1 MKKILFGTVVLM
13 AFFVNTF
20 TCKAVCNDDVLLAAK
35 DIKVEAIPMTEDL
48 IYYIIKISN
57 LTPDVYVTV
66 YEDDNETTT
75 TYTYDDSKDGIIEI
89 EHWYI
94 YEKVYYTVNVYSNVE
109 GCTDESLNEI
119 KVNTKKF
126 NERYGYVSCKEN
138 PDYEKCDPFYEA
150 PIGEEQTDEEFYE
163 EIQEYNKEQ
172 NMSFWVKVSNAVKEY
187 YLYILVPVVVV
198 ATIYGILIYVYKSK
212 KGDSK

>member
-1 MKKILFGTVVLM
+1 MKRVICIFLIL
-13 AFFVNTF
+13 AFFFVGIF
-20 TCKAVCNDDVLLAAK
+20 TCRAACNDDVLLDAK
-35 DIKVEAIPMTEDL
+35 NVKVEAIPMTEDL
-48 IYYIIKISN
+48 IYYVIKISN
-57 LTPDVYVTV
+57 LTPNVYVTV

-75 TYTYDDSKDGIIEI
+75 TYTYDDSNNGIIEI

-94 YEKVYYTVNVYSNVE
+94 YEKVYYTINVYSNVE

-126 NERYGYVSCKEN
+126 NERYGYVSCEEN

-150 PIGEEQTDEEFYE
+150 PVGEEQTDEEFYE

-172 NMSFWVKVSNAVKEY
+172 NRSFWDKVSSTIKEY
-187 YLYILVPVVVV
+187 YLYVLVPIVVVGV
-198 ATIYGILIYVYKSK
+198 IYGVAIYVYKAK
-212 KGDSK
+212 RGEDK

>member
-1 MKKILFGTVVLM
+1 MKKILFGTVVFM
-13 AFFVNTF
+13 AFFVNIF

-35 DIKVEAIPMTEDL
+35 DVKVEAIPMTEDL
-48 IYYIIKISN
+48 IYYVIKISN

-75 TYTYDDSKDGIIEI
+75 TYTYDDSKDGVIEI

-94 YEKVYYTVNVYSNVE
+94 YEKVYYTVNVYSTVE
-109 GCTDESLNEI
+109 GCADESLNEI

-126 NERYGYVSCKEN
+126 NERYGYVSCEEN
-138 PDYEKCDPFYEA
+138 PDYEKCHPFYEA
-150 PIGEEQTDEEFYE
+150 PVGEEQTDEEFYE

-172 NMSFWVKVSNAVKEY
+172 NMSFWDKVSSAIREY
-187 YLYILVPVVVV
+187 YLYVLVPIVVVGIV
-198 ATIYGILIYVYKSK
+198 YGVLIYVYKAK
-212 KGDSK
+212 KGESK

>member
-1 MKKILFGTVVLM
+1 MKKILFGTIVLM

-35 DIKVEAIPMTEDL
+35 DVKVEAIPMTEDL
-48 IYYIIKISN
+48 IYYVIKISN
-57 LTPDVYVTV
+57 LTPDIYVTV

-75 TYTYDDSKDGIIEI
+75 TYTYDDSKDGVIEI

-94 YEKVYYTVNVYSNVE
+94 YEKVYYTINVYSDVE
-109 GCTDESLNEI
+109 DCSGESLNEI

-126 NERYGYVSCKEN
+126 NERYGYVSCEEN

-150 PIGEEQTDEEFYE
+150 PIGEEQTDQEFYDE
-163 EIQEYNKEQ
+163 LQEYNKDQ
-172 NMSFWVKVSNAVKEY
+172 SMSFWDKVFSVIKEY
-187 YLYILVPVVVV
+187 YLYVLIPIVVVGV
-198 ATIYGILIYVYKSK
+198 VYGVLIYVYKAK
-212 KGDSK
+212 KEDSK

>member
-1 MKKILFGTVVLM
+1 MKKILFGTIVLM

-35 DIKVEAIPMTEDL
+35 DVKVEAIPMTEDL
-48 IYYIIKISN
+48 IYYVIKISN

-75 TYTYDDSKDGIIEI
+75 TYTYDDSKDGVIEI

-94 YEKVYYTVNVYSNVE
+94 YEKVYYTVNVYSTVE
-109 GCTDESLNEI
+109 GCADESLNEI

-126 NERYGYVSCKEN
+126 NERYGYVSCEEN

-150 PIGEEQTDEEFYE
+150 PPGEEQTDKEFYE
-163 EIQEYNKEQ
+163 EIQEYNKKQ
-172 NMSFWVKVSNAVKEY
+172 NMSFWDKVSSTLKEY
-187 YLYILVPVVVV
+187 YLYVLIPIVVVSIV
-198 ATIYGILIYVYKSK
+198 YIVLICVYKK
-212 KGDSK
+212 RKGDQK